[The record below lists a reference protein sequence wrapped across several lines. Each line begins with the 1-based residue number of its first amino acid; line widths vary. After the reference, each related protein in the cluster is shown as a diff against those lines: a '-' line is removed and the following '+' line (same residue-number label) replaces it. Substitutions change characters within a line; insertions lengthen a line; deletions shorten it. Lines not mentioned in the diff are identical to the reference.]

1 MAELFLV
8 VSLALFAAGCVGLCI
23 VQNRDYKARHDQT
36 EDDKTDRIAKLNS
49 DIERASRGEL
59 SWKDIENQTSKG
71 K

>member
-36 EDDKTDRIAKLNS
+36 VEEDKTDRIANLNS
-49 DIERASRGEL
+49 DIERASRG
-59 SWKDIENQTSKG
+59 D
-71 K
+71 